1 MGHGGGQPHRM
12 STHSAGFWSY
22 DKRWAQG
29 EAADCG
35 DDPGLATDD
44 ETYGDGLDPAVLSD
58 HDGDDDLPS
67 GVAGA

>member
-1 MGHGGGQPHRM
+1 MARE
-12 STHSAGFWSY
+12 AGE
-22 DKRWAQG
+22 AQG

-35 DDPGLATDD
+35 DDSGLATDD